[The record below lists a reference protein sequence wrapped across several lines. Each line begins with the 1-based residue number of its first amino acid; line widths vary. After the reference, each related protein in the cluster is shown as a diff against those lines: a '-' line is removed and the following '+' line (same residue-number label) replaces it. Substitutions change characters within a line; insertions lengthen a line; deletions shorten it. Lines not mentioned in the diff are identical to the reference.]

1 MDENLW
7 GVTASES
14 PTGYRVWGGPPEF
27 GGVDGT
33 IVPCATAGS
42 LVFLPAECAHV
53 LLSIRQK
60 YGEKAWTRY
69 GFIDA
74 FHPQNDWYAEDQL
87 GIDLGISVMMAE
99 NLRTGFAWSYFMRNT
114 EITKAMQAVGF
125 EADLNPTYA
134 F

>member
-1 MDENLW
+1 M
-7 GVTASES
+7 TAM
-14 PTGYRVWGGPPEF
+14 TGP
-27 GGVDGT
+27 VDRGDPGAPGT
-33 IVPCATAGS
+33 IVPSAAGGS

-87 GIDLGISVMMAE
+87 GIDLGITLMMAE
-99 NLRTGFAWSYFMRNT
+99 NLRTGFAWNYFMRNP
-114 EITKAMQAVGF
+114 EITRAMQMVGF
-125 EADLNPTYA
+125 QPDVNPSYA